1 MAAGSVRQGL
11 GRYRRRRPLPAL
23 VIIALLGVLAT
34 FVWSKVFGS
43 VDDVEAAVRCDPP
56 PPAEA
61 GKQPYNGQPQPRDAL
76 DKTDPWPASDIKM
89 RVLNGGGVRGQA
101 KLVNEELLG
110 FGFNK
115 AGEPTDDGAVY
126 GDKLTCHG
134 QLRYGP
140 NGAGAARTMSL
151 LTPCVQLVRD
161 ERQDSTID
169 LVLGKKFDGVKP
181 STGTRQL
188 LDKLKE
194 WADQQPERGG
204 QQAAPPPPQLDAELL
219 AAARNVHC

>member
-23 VIIALLGVLAT
+23 VILVLLGVIAT
-34 FVWSKVFGS
+34 FVWTKVFGN
-43 VDDVEAAVRCDPP
+43 VGDAEAAVRCDPP
-56 PPAEA
+56 PAVEA
-61 GKQPYNGQPQPRDAL
+61 GKKPYEGQAQPRDAL
-76 DKTDPWPASDIKM
+76 DKTDPWPAADVKL
-89 RVLNGGGVRGQA
+89 RVLNGGGLRGQG
-101 KLVNEELLG
+101 KLVNEELMG

-115 AGEPTDDGAVY
+115 AGEPSDDPVY
-126 GDKLTCHG
+126 DSKLTCHG

-140 NGAGAARTMSL
+140 NGAGAARTLSL
-151 LTPCVQLVRD
+151 LAPCVQLVRD
-161 ERQDSTID
+161 ERQDSTVD
-169 LVLGKKFDGVKP
+169 VVLGKKFDGIKP
-181 STGTRQL
+181 SSSTRQL
-188 LDKLKE
+188 LEKLKE